1 VRGSVFRDPL
11 SEAVL
16 LENTAQRKVRLDMM
30 NRQLKLEALENR
42 HRGLSA
48 QLENLMRHAR
58 PTPGEQLALL
68 ELKKK
73 KLRAKDR
80 IAALRQALRPQR

>member
-1 VRGSVFRDPL
+1 VFRDPL

-30 NRQLKLEALENR
+30 NRQALKIEALVNR

-48 QLENLMRHAR
+48 QLEDLMRHAR
-58 PTPGEQLALL
+58 PTPSEQLALL